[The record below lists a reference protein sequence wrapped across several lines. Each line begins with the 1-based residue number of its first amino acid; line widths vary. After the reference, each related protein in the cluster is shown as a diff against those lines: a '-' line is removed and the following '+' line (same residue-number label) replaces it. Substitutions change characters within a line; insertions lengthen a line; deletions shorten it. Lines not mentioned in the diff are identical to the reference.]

1 MSTTTITVRV
11 KVGAQT
17 FAVDM
22 VGDPNDA
29 LFATQVGRTISQML
43 LGHRGGEG
51 THPEVTTGGDSTVCD
66 MPDCI
71 QTVSY
76 WRKATCGCV
85 IFVCYTH
92 RQRQQEA
99 GAFWC
104 GGHETRAQ
112 WFQERYLR

>member
-29 LFATQVGRTISQML
+29 LFAVQVGRTISEML

-51 THPEVTTGGDSTVCD
+51 THPEPTVAGDDNVCD
-66 MPDCI
+66 MPDCDK
-71 QTVSY
+71 TTLY
-76 WRKATCGCV
+76 WRKATCGCM
-85 IFVCYTH
+85 INVCYTH

-112 WFQERYLR
+112 WFQERYLQ